1 MITDAELRPSQNQ
14 FLTGAA
20 ATTTSTNTVDL
31 LAAANDQGR
40 GYPRRALATVSAAFA
55 GGTSVQALLVES
67 ANADLSSST
76 TLVTG
81 AAVVTA
87 DAVAGKVLMDVVIPQ
102 TTKRYI
108 GFKYTT
114 VGTMTGATSNGVSA
128 HFLAE
133 TNRPNTVPANTGR

>member
-14 FLTGAA
+14 SLTGAA

-31 LAAANDQGR
+31 LSASNDIGR
-40 GYPRRALATVSAAFA
+40 GYPRRAFATVTAAFA

-76 TLVTG
+76 TLVSG
-81 AAVVTA
+81 EAVAVA
-87 DAVAGKVLMDVVIPQ
+87 DAVAGKVLLDVVVPR

-108 GFKYTT
+108 GFKFVT
-114 VGTMTGATSNGVSA
+114 VGTMTGASSNTVSA
-128 HFLAE
+128 YFLAE